1 MKKALGELL
10 LEAGVID
17 EDALKQGLAHQRN
30 RGVRLE
36 QALLDLGHL
45 DEVELTRVLAR
56 QQGLPFVDLRKGRIS
71 GAILD
76 RIPAEIARSQVVLPL
91 LEREGK
97 LVVAIDDPLKRIV
110 AEELEFLLGTQ
121 VSCALAAPQALSAAI
136 EREYGSALSD
146 SSQARQRG
154 AGASLVGESEADDD
168 APIVRLVGKLLRD
181 ALLARASDVHVE
193 CHAGRVLIRLR
204 IDGVLREVAEHPV
217 HLAAPLISRLKIMA
231 SLDIAEKRKPQ
242 DGRIEVE
249 IDGRPIDI
257 RVSVLPGSHGESVV
271 LRLLDRAGSIL
282 NLEQLGFGEEDRQW
296 FERIIHRPNGIVL
309 VTGPTGSG
317 KTTTLYAALS
327 QLNRPD
333 VKIITAEDPVEYQ
346 VPGINQV
353 QVNRRFGLSF
363 SRILRSM
370 LRCAPNMILI
380 GEIRDLET
388 ADVAIQASLTGH
400 LVFSTLHTNDA
411 TSALTRLADIGVKP
425 FLVSTAVQAVIAQ
438 RLARRLCQQCHEA
451 YQPSAEERGLLG
463 LIATGEQ
470 RPFYRPKGCEACEG
484 RGYRGRI
491 GLFELFEM
499 DAALRELVYRGTSL
513 MDIRSLAL
521 DSGCLRSLL
530 ADGARK
536 VQAGL
541 TSASEVMRVAG
552 SVTKSGAGL

>member
-1 MKKALGELL
+1 VKKALGELL

-17 EDALKQGLAHQRN
+17 DDALREGLARQRG
-30 RGVRLE
+30 RGIRLE
-36 QALLDLGHL
+36 QALLELGHL
-45 DEVELTRVLAR
+45 NEVDLTRVLAR
-56 QQGLPFVDLRKGRIS
+56 QQGMPFVDLRKGSIS
-71 GAILD
+71 RAIID
-76 RIPAEIARSQVVLPL
+76 RIPSEVALTQVVLPL
-91 LEREGK
+91 LERDGK
-97 LVVAIDDPLKRIV
+97 LIVAIDDPLKRIV
-110 AEELEFLLGTQ
+110 AEELEFLLGTPI
-121 VSCALAAPQALSAAI
+121 SCALAAPKALAEAI
-136 EREYGSALSD
+136 EREYGSSET
-146 SSQARQRG
+146 ARGGVAAPHEG
-154 AGASLVGESEADDD
+154 AVFAGDANDGDD

-181 ALLARASDVHVE
+181 ALIARASDIHVE
-193 CHAGRVLIRLR
+193 SHAGRVLVRLR
-204 IDGVLREVAEHPV
+204 IDGVLREFAEHPV
-217 HLAAPLISRLKIMA
+217 HLSAPLISRLKIMA
-231 SLDIAEKRKPQ
+231 RLDIAEKRKPQ

-271 LRLLDRAGSIL
+271 LRILDRSAALLDLA
-282 NLEQLGFGEEDRQW
+282 QLGFGEEDRKW
-296 FERIIHRPNGIVL
+296 FDSVIRRPNGIVL

-333 VKIITAEDPVEYQ
+333 VKIITAEDPVEYH

-370 LRCAPNMILI
+370 LRCAPNMILV
-380 GEIRDLET
+380 GEIRDQET
-388 ADVAIQASLTGH
+388 ANVAIQASLTGH

-438 RLARRLCQQCHEA
+438 RLARRLCSKCREA
-451 YQPSAEERGLLG
+451 YQPTTQELELLG
-463 LIATGEQ
+463 LTLVDDG
-470 RPFYRPKGCEACEG
+470 RPFYRAKGCEACEG
-484 RGYRGRI
+484 SGYRGRL

-530 ADGARK
+530 ADGAKK
-536 VQAGL
+536 VQAGF
-541 TSASEVMRVAG
+541 TSASEVLRVAG
-552 SVTKSGAGL
+552 TETKRGTGI